1 MDEDYADDD
10 YADDDEFAGDEY
22 VVGEESPKPAPASVP
37 SRIKGAAKPAAPAPA
52 AYHNLA
58 AALASAKRLQDAS
71 VAATH
76 ASELAARSLPPNHRW
91 HKVMGTTL
99 RRLRDISL
107 SISFVEHSIRPSGQA
122 LSQPSIFD
130 GAPEGLFATRG
141 AASLPELHG
150 SPKKG
155 GMGA

>member
-10 YADDDEFAGDEY
+10 YAD
-22 VVGEESPKPAPASVP
+22 V
-37 SRIKGAAKPAAPAPA
+37 

-99 RRLRDISL
+99 RRLRDINL

-155 GMGA
+155 GRGA